1 MKTERSYEFP
11 NARIVVRQDRTCR
24 EIPKWCPMI
33 SVERARGWV
42 ADALVQ
48 LRRYNIKSRKTARG
62 DGMKTTNEKPRLV
75 PRLVPVLVPGKA
87 WRVDVRVGSRKNG
100 TMRTAPVSEPV
111 YTLAQAEFFIM
122 NNRARDFE
130 GALK

>member
-1 MKTERSYEFP
+1 
-11 NARIVVRQDRTCR
+11 
-24 EIPKWCPMI
+24 
-33 SVERARGWV
+33 
-42 ADALVQ
+42 
-48 LRRYNIKSRKTARG
+48 
-62 DGMKTTNEKPRLV
+62 MKTTSEKPRLV

-87 WRVDVRVGSRKNG
+87 WRVDVRVGSRKKG
-100 TMRTAPVSEPV
+100 TMRTAPVSDPV

>member
-1 MKTERSYEFP
+1 MENLTESRMQKYL
-11 NARIVVRQDRTCR
+11 
-24 EIPKWCPMI
+24 
-33 SVERARGWV
+33 VEAV
-42 ADALVQ
+42 
-48 LRRYNIKSRKTARG
+48 N
-62 DGMKTTNEKPRLV
+62 N

-100 TMRTAPVSEPV
+100 TMRVAPVSEPV